1 MGLKKKILSA
11 ALCAAMVGT
20 MIAPAATVH
29 ADDNKLVYW
38 AMWDE
43 AEPQGQV
50 IKDAV
55 AKFTEDTGIEVDVQ
69 FKGRTGQREGLQPAL
84 DAGQQIDVFD
94 EDVDR
99 VNGTWGKYLLDLED
113 YVKEGYEEEHATPVL
128 FQIARE
134 VAGGTLKSIPYQPS
148 IFCFMYNKALFDQ
161 AGITEVPADWDSF
174 LEVCQTL
181 KDAGITPLTCDD
193 AYIDC
198 MIAYHLG
205 RLGGEEKV
213 KEIVMEGKWDDP
225 IVLQMAQD
233 YEELASK
240 GYFSEN
246 LGSNVWPAGQNTEFA
261 VGTVA
266 MYLNGTWLPNEVK
279 AVTGDAFQWGAFAY
293 PAVQDGVDGIEANNI
308 ANQVYAINK
317 DTAMPDE
324 AFQLIEYLTTGDTDK
339 NFVDQALC
347 IPADKANGDAW
358 PTQLEEAKSI
368 MDTTTT
374 RYGWAV
380 SIESNNDIT
389 PVIKENF
396 TKLCSGSLD
405 AQGFVDAMVAASK

>member
-1 MGLKKKILSA
+1 MKKKLLCA
-11 ALCAAMVGT
+11 ALCAAMTGT
-20 MIAPAATVH
+20 MAAPAAVQA
-29 ADDNKLVYW
+29 ADGKLVYW
-38 AMWDE
+38 SMWDE

-50 IKDAV
+50 IKEAV
-55 AKFTEDTGIEVDVQ
+55 AKFTEETGVEVDVE

-99 VNGTWGKYLLDLED
+99 VNTSWGKYLLDLEE
-113 YVKEGYEEEHATPVL
+113 YVKDGYEEEHATPVL
-128 FQIARE
+128 FQIARD

-148 IFCFMYNKALFDQ
+148 LFCFMYNKDLFDQ
-161 AGITEVPADWDSF
+161 AGIEEVPADWDSF
-174 LEVCQTL
+174 LEACQKLT
-181 KDAGITPLTCDD
+181 DAGITPLTCDD

-205 RLGGEEKV
+205 RLGGEAKV
-213 KEIVMEGKWDDP
+213 KEIVENGQWDDP
-225 IVLQMAQD
+225 IVLQMAED

-240 GYFSEN
+240 GYFSPN
-246 LGSNVWPAGQNTEFA
+246 LSTNVWPAGQNTEFA
-261 VGTVA
+261 TGTVA

-279 AVTGDAFQWGAFAY
+279 AVAGDSFRWGSFAY
-293 PAVQDGVDGIEANNI
+293 PAVEGGVDGTEANNI
-308 ANQVYAINK
+308 ANQVFAINK
-317 DTAMPDE
+317 DSSMPAE
-324 AFQLIEYLTTGDTDK
+324 AFQLIEYLTTGEVDQ

-347 IPADKANGDAW
+347 IPADQANGEAW
-358 PTQLEEAKSI
+358 PEALTEAKAVL
-368 MDTTTT
+368 DNTTT

-405 AQGFVDAMVAASK
+405 AQGFVDAMVEASK

>member
-1 MGLKKKILSA
+1 MRKKVLSA
-11 ALCAAMVGT
+11 LLCATMVGA
-20 MIAPAATVH
+20 MAAPAVSVQA
-29 ADDNKLVYW
+29 ADDKLVYW

-50 IKDAV
+50 IKAAV
-55 AKFTEDTGIEVDVQ
+55 EKFTADTGIEVDVQ

-113 YVKEGYEEEHATPVL
+113 LVKENNFEEEHASPIL

-148 IFCFMYNKALFDQ
+148 LFCFVYNKALFEQ
-161 AGITEVPADWDSF
+161 AGVEAVPTTWDEF
-174 LEVCQTL
+174 LDVCAKL
-181 KDAGITPLTCDD
+181 KEAGIVPLTCDD

-213 KEIVMEGKWDDP
+213 KEIVTDGKWDDP
-225 IVLQMAQD
+225 IVLQMAEA
-233 YEELASK
+233 YEKLAAD
-240 GYFSEN
+240 GYFSPN
-246 LGSNVWPAGQNTEFA
+246 LSTNVWPAGQNTEFA
-261 VGTVA
+261 VGTAA

-279 AVTGDAFQWGAFAY
+279 AVAGDAFQWGYFAY
-293 PAVQDGVDGIEANNI
+293 PAVEGGVEGTEANNI
-308 ANQVYAINK
+308 ANQVLAINK
-317 DTAMPDE
+317 DTAMPEE
-324 AFQLIEYLTTGDTDK
+324 AFKLITYITTGEFDQQ
-339 NFVDQALC
+339 FVDNALC
-347 IPADKANGDAW
+347 IPADKANDQW
-358 PTQLEEAKSI
+358 PVQLEDAKSVF
-368 MDTTTT
+368 DSTTT

-396 TKLCSGSLD
+396 TKLCSGSLT
-405 AQGFVDAMVAASK
+405 AQEFVDAMVKASK

>member
-1 MGLKKKILSA
+1 MGLKKKFLSA
-11 ALCAAMVGT
+11 LLCAAMVGT
-20 MIAPAATVH
+20 MIAPATVE
-29 ADDNKLVYW
+29 AAEGKLVYW

-43 AEPQGQV
+43 AEPQGTV
-50 IKDAV
+50 IKAAV
-55 AKFTEDTGIEVDVQ
+55 EKFTEDTGVEVDLQ

-113 YVKEGYEEEHATPVL
+113 YVKDGFEADHGSEIL
-128 FQIARE
+128 FKIARD
-134 VAGGTLKSIPYQPS
+134 VAGGSLKSIPYQPS
-148 IFCFMYNKALFDQ
+148 IFCFMYNKALFEQ
-161 AGITEVPADWDSF
+161 AGVEAVPTDWESF
-174 LEVCQTL
+174 KAVCKTL

-213 KEIVMEGKWDDP
+213 KEIVTDGKWDDP

-233 YEELASK
+233 YEELAK
-240 GYFSEN
+240 EGYFSPN

-261 VGTVA
+261 AGTAA

-279 AVTGDAFQWGAFAY
+279 AMAGDTFQWGAFAY
-293 PAVQDGVDGIEANNI
+293 PALEGGVDGIEANNI
-308 ANQVYAINK
+308 ANQVLAINK
-317 DTAMPDE
+317 DTEMPDE
-324 AFQLIEYLTTGDTDK
+324 AFQLITYLTTGEFDK
-339 NFVDQALC
+339 QFVEEAKC
-347 IPADKANGDAW
+347 IPADKGNADAW
-358 PTQLEEAKSI
+358 PAELAEAQSVF
-368 MDTTTT
+368 DATTT

-389 PVIKENF
+389 PAIKENF
-396 TKLCSGSLD
+396 TKLCAGSLD
-405 AQGFVDAMVAASK
+405 AQGFVDAMVKAAK